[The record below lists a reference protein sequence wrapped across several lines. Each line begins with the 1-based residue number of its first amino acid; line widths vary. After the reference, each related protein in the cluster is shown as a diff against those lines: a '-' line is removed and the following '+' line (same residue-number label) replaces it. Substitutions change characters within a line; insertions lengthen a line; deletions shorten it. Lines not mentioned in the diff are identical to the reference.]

1 MPDERPT
8 ILPTKPIEPRI
19 EIDPNGARRPIELAK
34 NIFPETPMSE
44 EYGIEKL
51 EEVIAGVGDLGESIA
66 DILADGKVSLT
77 DIPTA
82 VSAVVKTV
90 SLIGDLPGAALEAAD
105 LSEEEIKILGPQA
118 LAMVFRI
125 INKLRAAA

>member
-1 MPDERPT
+1 
-8 ILPTKPIEPRI
+8 
-19 EIDPNGARRPIELAK
+19 
-34 NIFPETPMSE
+34 MSE

-125 INKLRAAA
+125 INKLKPAA